1 MPSLATLKAIFTFAP
16 WVAILLI
23 LGWGA
28 RVNDLRD
35 RWHHQYEAEHAG
47 RLSDRTSYENAQKA
61 AEAQNKAQI
70 QRVETQQ
77 QRITNDADKRYQ
89 ADLARLRAE
98 LGKRLQQGGTPATQG
113 SAGNPGAPQV
123 PDTTGKLDG
132 PATVS
137 IPASLYVRGAELE
150 LQLERLQQWVAEQVK
165 VDPNK

>member
-1 MPSLATLKAIFTFAP
+1 MPSLATIKAIFTFAP

-23 LGWGA
+23 LGWAA

-47 RLSDRTSYENAQKA
+47 RITDRASYENAQKA

-113 SAGNPGAPQV
+113 SAGNPGTPQV
-123 PDTTGKLDG
+123 PDTAGKLNG

-137 IPASLYVRGAELE
+137 IPTSLYVRGAELE

-165 VDPNK
+165 VDPNR